1 MNRNHQTIGAPWYA
15 LLAMLFLAVVLPGM
29 AVAAEGSSEAAAEQI
44 ARDARRAQEEARR
57 QMAESERTQREALR
71 SQEVSIRRME
81 ESRQRMED
89 SSREMTRQSEEMAR
103 SNSYPYPMPYP
114 VPYSPAGAQP
124 LAPVPPG
131 APPPQPMMPGAP
143 SPGPFNPAPLPGYS
157 SLGGLELAPV
167 SDRLGD
173 YFGVTAGVLV
183 VRTGPG
189 SPYTLQ
195 DGDIIL
201 SIDGRAPADA
211 QHAARILRSYQPGER
226 VKLRVQRDRRA
237 IDLDTTAPSGSGN

>member
-1 MNRNHQTIGAPWYA
+1 MKRNQQSIGAPWYA
-15 LLAMLFLAVVLPGM
+15 LLATLALAATLPGM
-29 AVAAEGSSEAAAEQI
+29 AVAADDPNDAAEQI

-71 SQEVSIRRME
+71 SQEASIRRME
-81 ESRQRMED
+81 ESQQRMAE
-89 SSREMTRQSEEMAR
+89 SSREMTRQQEEMAR
-103 SNSYPYPMPYP
+103 SSSYPYPYP
-114 VPYSPAGAQP
+114 VPYIPADAQLP
-124 LAPVPPG
+124 APIPP
-131 APPPQPMMPGAP
+131 APPTQPGMPGAP
-143 SPGPFNPAPLPGYS
+143 VPGPYIPGPSPAYS

-195 DGDIIL
+195 DGDILL
-201 SIDGRAPADA
+201 SIDGRTPTDA

-237 IDLDTTAPSGSGN
+237 IELDTTAPGGIR

>member
-1 MNRNHQTIGAPWYA
+1 MGAPWYA
-15 LLAMLFLAVVLPGM
+15 LLATLALAAVLPAM
-29 AVAAEGSSEAAAEQI
+29 AVAADDPNDVAEQI
-44 ARDARRAQEEARR
+44 ARDARRSQEEARR

-71 SQEVSIRRME
+71 SQEASIRRME
-81 ESRQRMED
+81 ESRQRMEE

-103 SNSYPYPMPYP
+103 SSYPYPYPYP
-114 VPYSPAGAQP
+114 VPYIPADAQP
-124 LAPVPPG
+124 PVPMPPAPPDRPG
-131 APPPQPMMPGAP
+131 APPPGPYIPGA
-143 SPGPFNPAPLPGYS
+143 LPGYS

-189 SPYTLQ
+189 SPWTLQ
-195 DGDIIL
+195 DGDILL
-201 SIDGRAPADA
+201 SIDGRTPTDA

-237 IDLDTTAPSGSGN
+237 IELDTTAPGGFR

>member
-1 MNRNHQTIGAPWYA
+1 MNMNRNQQSRGAPCYA
-15 LLAMLFLAVVLPGM
+15 LLATLALAVVLPSM
-29 AVAAEGSSEAAAEQI
+29 AVAADDPNDAAEQI

-71 SQEVSIRRME
+71 SQEASIRRME
-81 ESRQRMED
+81 ESQQRMAE
-89 SSREMTRQSEEMAR
+89 SSREMTRQQEEMAR
-103 SNSYPYPMPYP
+103 ISSYPYPYP
-114 VPYSPAGAQP
+114 VPYIPTDAQLPAPMPPTQP
-124 LAPVPPG
+124 G
-131 APPPQPMMPGAP
+131 MPGASVPGPYIPGP
-143 SPGPFNPAPLPGYS
+143 SPAYS

-195 DGDIIL
+195 DGDILL
-201 SIDGRAPADA
+201 SIDGRTPTDA

-237 IDLDTTAPSGSGN
+237 IELDTTTPGGIR